1 MAGAASL
8 RAVSLSAYYSNW
20 SPVFVPWRERR
31 ARATEILRMRTTAIG
46 PGHHADEKDKVV
58 GIHWRLLMSVTRREN
73 RRDWKKMATRVRKY
87 FPYDVINII
96 FIFQFAVR
104 SGVITQ
110 GLPYSDIPVE
120 KRIHIMKVHIHSFT
134 TLVIFF
140 SSSFKVYRITHC

>member
-1 MAGAASL
+1 
-8 RAVSLSAYYSNW
+8 
-20 SPVFVPWRERR
+20 
-31 ARATEILRMRTTAIG
+31 MRTAAIDV
-46 PGHHADEKDKVV
+46 GHHDEEDKVV

-120 KRIHIMKVHIHSFT
+120 KRIHIMKVYTFVCQTFI
-134 TLVIFF
+134 
-140 SSSFKVYRITHC
+140 C